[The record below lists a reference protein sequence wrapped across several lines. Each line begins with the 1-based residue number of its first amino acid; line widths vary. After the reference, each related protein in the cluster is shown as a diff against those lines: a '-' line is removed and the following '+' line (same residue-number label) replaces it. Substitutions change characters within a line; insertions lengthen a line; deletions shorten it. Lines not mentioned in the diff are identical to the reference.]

1 MPFGENNMKKTVF
14 GGLAVIALA
23 VPAIAGL
30 KVNSG
35 LNPGENVTAF
45 HPTHFS
51 GPLAG
56 KKACFPC
63 TFQNRPQVQVWVNG
77 DDVKNVSAIATE
89 LQKQIDANKKA
100 EFKAMVVWV
109 TNDEAAAKETIK
121 TLAAKTGAKDVALS
135 VLPKNDD
142 AVTAYKVNLSSEVK
156 NTVFAYKNW
165 KVEAKMV
172 NLKSDAKGLAA
183 LDGAIDNL
191 VK

>member
-1 MPFGENNMKKTVF
+1 MKKTIF
-14 GGLAVIALA
+14 GGLAIVALA

-30 KVNSG
+30 NLNSG
-35 LNPGENVTAF
+35 LKPGERVSAF

-77 DDVKNVSAIATE
+77 DDAKNIASIATE
-89 LQKQIDANKKA
+89 LQKQIDANKKS
-100 EFKAMVVWV
+100 EFKAMVVLV
-109 TNDEAAAKETIK
+109 TNDEKGASEAIK
-121 TLAAKTGAKDVALS
+121 SIVAKTGAKDVAMS

-142 AVTAYKVNLSSEVK
+142 AVEAYKINLSGDVK
-156 NTVFAYKNW
+156 NTVFAYKDW
-165 KVEAKMV
+165 QVQAKMV
-172 NLKSDAKGLAA
+172 NLKADSKGIAA
-183 LDGAIDNL
+183 LDGAIDKL

>member
-1 MPFGENNMKKTVF
+1 LSGDINMKKVVF
-14 GGLAVIALA
+14 GSLVALA
-23 VPAIAGL
+23 LVVPAVAGL
-30 KVNSG
+30 KVASG
-35 LNPGENVTAF
+35 LNPGENVTPF
-45 HPTHFS
+45 HPTHVS

-77 DDVKNVSAIATE
+77 DDAKNVTAIATE
-89 LQKQIDANKKA
+89 LQKQIDANKKS

-109 TNDEAAAKETIK
+109 TNDEAGATETIK
-121 TLAAKTGAKDVALS
+121 NLVAKTGAKDVALS
-135 VLPKNDD
+135 ILPKGDE
-142 AVTAYKVNLSSEVK
+142 AVTAYKVNLSNDVK

-183 LDGAIDNL
+183 LDGAIDKL